1 MDEVLVVGAGPVGM
15 VNALGLARAG
25 VKVTVLEAEP
35 QIVNSPRAM
44 VYHWSVLE
52 EVNRLGILQDC
63 LALGFSKQDYA
74 YLIFESREQI
84 RFSLDVLEGHTP
96 YPFNMHLGQHK
107 LAEVALAH
115 LQALGDRAQVHW
127 NAEVIDLVQDADG
140 VTVTAETPEGRRDF
154 RADWVVGADGGRSA
168 VRQLAGQDFPGKT
181 WPERFV
187 ATNLRYDFEK
197 HGYARANLQVDPV
210 HGAIIAKIDNSNLWR
225 CTYAEDAALPEEGV
239 RDRLPEHY
247 AALLPG
253 HDPWEL
259 EMCAP
264 YRMHERAAESF
275 RIGRVLLA
283 GDAAHVCNPTGGLGL
298 TSGLFDSFLLYPVL
312 AAVARGE
319 AREDVLDYYAAE
331 RRRTFLEIA
340 SPQASENKRL
350 IYSETDPDRRRQDV
364 EKLRRLA
371 EDPDVARERA
381 LFTKRLQTPLPDGVS
396 VREA

>member
-35 QIVNSPRAM
+35 RIVNSPRAM

-52 EVNRLGILQDC
+52 GIDRLGILDDC
-63 LALGFSKQDYA
+63 LALGFSKQDYS
-74 YLIFESREQI
+74 YLIFETKEQI

-96 YPFNMHLGQHK
+96 YPFNMHLGQHR

-115 LQALGDRAQVHW
+115 LGRYSPKAEVHW
-127 NAEVIDLVQDADG
+127 NARVVDLAQDADG
-140 VTVTAETPEGRRDF
+140 VTAIAETPEGPREF
-154 RADWVVGADGGRSA
+154 RAHWLVGADGGRSE
-168 VRQLAGQDFPGKT
+168 VRQLAGQEFPGLT

-187 ATNLRYDFEK
+187 ATNVRYDFEK
-197 HGYARANLQVDPV
+197 YGYTRSTLQVDPV

-253 HDPWEL
+253 HDPYEL

-264 YRMHERAAESF
+264 YRMHERAAERF

-298 TSGLFDSFLLYPVL
+298 TSGLFDSFLLYPLL
-312 AAVARGE
+312 AAVAHGAAGE
-319 AREDVLDYYAAE
+319 EVLDHYAAE
-331 RRRTFLEIA
+331 RRRIFLEIA

-350 IYSETDPDRRRQDV
+350 IYGERDPARRRQDV
-364 EKLRRLA
+364 ERLRKLA
-371 EDPDVARERA
+371 EDPGVARERA
-381 LFTKRLQTPLPDGVS
+381 LFTRRLETVSPLEQG
-396 VREA
+396 RR